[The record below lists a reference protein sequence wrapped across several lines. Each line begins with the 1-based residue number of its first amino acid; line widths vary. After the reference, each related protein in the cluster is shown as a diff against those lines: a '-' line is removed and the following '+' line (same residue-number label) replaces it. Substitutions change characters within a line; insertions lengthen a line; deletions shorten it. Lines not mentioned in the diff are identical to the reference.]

1 MDQKCQ
7 FFLKGRNLTKF
18 GFFKLVKCFVVHN
31 SLLVLNIYDF
41 YRHIKY
47 KYHHRKDKRCDY
59 LSSCKYHER
68 LMNIHYKAKLRNGPN
83 TDLKTASC
91 YDSFRYIRTTLCR
104 LCSVLQIRQ
113 EPFGY
118 HFTKPIIVK
127 FVKKDCIENFFQA
140 YTLQTRHEYRRVSI
154 FV

>member
-1 MDQKCQ
+1 
-7 FFLKGRNLTKF
+7 
-18 GFFKLVKCFVVHN
+18 
-31 SLLVLNIYDF
+31 
-41 YRHIKY
+41 
-47 KYHHRKDKRCDY
+47 
-59 LSSCKYHER
+59 
-68 LMNIHYKAKLRNGPN
+68 MNIHYKAKLSNGPN

-127 FVKKDCIENFFQA
+127 FVKKDCIETFF
-140 YTLQTRHEYRRVSI
+140 RRIPCRRDTNIGV
-154 FV
+154 FPYLFE